1 MSENDNNF
9 TARMNDEDKI
19 AFLKALSI
27 LAKADHHFDDDQ
39 KEKIQ
44 DTALTFGISAERIPE
59 ILQEESQE
67 EVLQRVSQI
76 KNRHVALA
84 LIREMCFLANSDRD
98 LSDEEVMFI
107 GKAGEA
113 MGIELEKIE
122 QISQWV
128 IDHIILQEQKKL
140 IFETN

>member
-19 AFLKALSI
+19 AFLKVLSV
-27 LAKADHHFDDDQ
+27 LAKSDHHFDDDQ

-44 DTALTFGISAERIPE
+44 DTALIFGISAERIPE

-67 EVLQRVSQI
+67 KVLQRVSQI

-107 GKAGEA
+107 GKVGEA
-113 MGIELEKIE
+113 MGVELEKIE